1 MFRLSRLCCL
11 ALFGSASLLLA
22 GCGGAPDDRPELAD
36 VTGVVTLDGE
46 PVDGASVAFSPKSGM
61 RGASGQTNAEGEFKL
76 SYASTMGCPL
86 GEHTVEISTRREIQ
100 DEYGGVAGMEP
111 ETIPPQYRGN
121 STTLT
126 AEVTADG
133 ENHFVFDLTS
143 KK

>member
-1 MFRLSRLCCL
+1 MTRLSRLCCL

-61 RGASGQTNAEGEFKL
+61 RGASAQTNELGEFEL

-86 GEHTVEISTRREIQ
+86 GEHTVEI
-100 DEYGGVAGMEP
+100 
-111 ETIPPQYRGN
+111 
-121 STTLT
+121 
-126 AEVTADG
+126 
-133 ENHFVFDLTS
+133 
-143 KK
+143 